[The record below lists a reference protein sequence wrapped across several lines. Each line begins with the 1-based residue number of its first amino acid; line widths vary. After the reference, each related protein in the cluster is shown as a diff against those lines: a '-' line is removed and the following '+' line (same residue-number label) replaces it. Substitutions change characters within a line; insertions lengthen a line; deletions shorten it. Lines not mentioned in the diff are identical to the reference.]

1 MIISL
6 NGEQKTVEPD
16 LTLAQLIEQLGLT
29 GKRLAAEIN
38 HEIIPRSAHS
48 SHVLK
53 DGDVLEIVH
62 AIGGG
67 WASKDYDFERPAKK
81 SGWITPWIGT
91 WSNFPSGK
99 TALIITKLNN

>member
-38 HEIIPRSAHS
+38 QEIIPRSAHS

-53 DGDVLEIVH
+53 DGDVIEIVH

-67 WASKDYDFERPAKK
+67 
-81 SGWITPWIGT
+81 
-91 WSNFPSGK
+91 
-99 TALIITKLNN
+99 